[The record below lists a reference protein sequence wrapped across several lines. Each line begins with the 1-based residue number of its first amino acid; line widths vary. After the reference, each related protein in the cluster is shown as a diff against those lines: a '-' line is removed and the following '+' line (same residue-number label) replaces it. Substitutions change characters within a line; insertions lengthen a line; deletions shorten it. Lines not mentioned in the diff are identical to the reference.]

1 MDGCLGLFL
10 DEQLAVALNPLTVFL
25 FFFFF
30 FFFVV
35 ALEHANSGWCEGD
48 AAAGVTAHRAVRVS
62 TTSTIFVSWRRDV
75 ALLTLRSQVAT
86 SRQGRWVS
94 LIRRR
99 FLEAA

>member
-62 TTSTIFVSWRRDV
+62 TTSRHLQ
-75 ALLTLRSQVAT
+75 A
-86 SRQGRWVS
+86 RQMGLSYSAKVPGGGVK
-94 LIRRR
+94 
-99 FLEAA
+99 